1 MLIRNIF
8 LFALATCLLASCSK
22 DELAFDII
30 ESPVLA
36 EFETMT
42 PAGPDMVKVKAT
54 FMDLDK
60 SGILDHTVGIDSLPV
75 SGLSVKVFVYE
86 SELVGEFTTDSA
98 GEVILEENLEA
109 LQGAGKLEWVGEYE
123 ETPFR
128 IYSSY

>member
-8 LFALATCLLASCSK
+8 LFVFAACLLASCSK
-22 DELAFDII
+22 DELAFDVI

-36 EFETMT
+36 QFETMT
-42 PAGPDMVKVKAT
+42 PSSPDMVKVKAT

-75 SGLSVKVFVYE
+75 AGLSVKVFVYE
-86 SELVGEFTTDSA
+86 TELVGEYMTDSA
-98 GEVILEENLEA
+98 GEVVLEENLEA

-128 IYSSY
+128 IYSNY